1 MKKIIF
7 GLMFIVVS
15 LFAKVNY
22 SEMST
27 EELLA
32 MIGYVKPVNQKS
44 FNKELQLRYPRMSQ
58 NEKSVYVKNMK
69 KLKK

>member
-1 MKKIIF
+1 MKYILIF
-7 GLMFIVVS
+7 LVS
-15 LFAKVNY
+15 FSFLFAKVDY

-32 MIGYVKPVNQKS
+32 MIGYVKDKNKKE
-44 FNKELQLRYPRMSQ
+44 FEKELELRYPKMS
-58 NEKSVYVKNMK
+58 EKEKTIYIKNLK

>member
-1 MKKIIF
+1 MKYILIF
-7 GLMFIVVS
+7 LFSIS
-15 LFAKVNY
+15 FLFAKVDY

-32 MIGYVKPVNQKS
+32 MIGYVKDENKKN
-44 FNKELQLRYPRMSQ
+44 FEKELELRYPKMS
-58 NEKSVYVKNMK
+58 EKEKTLYLKNLK

>member
-58 NEKSVYVKNMK
+58 NEKSIYVKNMK
-69 KLKK
+69 KLKQ